1 MYAGLSERTSR
12 RRTRR
17 LEGRDPSTALPLALL
32 AVTSLRMTG
41 VYSRDGG
48 RAGGA
53 TGKLHRS
60 FAAHRTR
67 DSG

>member
-1 MYAGLSERTSR
+1 MQRCPSELHAAGRGG
-12 RRTRR
+12 